1 MPIVR
6 YVMFASCFILAA
18 LFALDRSLPP
28 LAELSPGTDVDRSVI
43 RIHSARAW
51 PEKIVLDTST
61 QIAIAVSSPLLAA
74 ERQDDHASQAFA
86 TATPE
91 QPDTKIIVAPP
102 PDAVRA
108 TSLRSKRTA
117 RTASSA
123 SSIVR

>member
-1 MPIVR
+1 
-6 YVMFASCFILAA
+6 MFASCFILAA

-43 RIHSARAW
+43 RIRSARAW

-61 QIAIAVSSPLLAA
+61 QIATTVSSPLLST
-74 ERQDDHASQAFA
+74 ERQDDHAGQAFA
-86 TATPE
+86 TATPG
-91 QPDTKIIVAPP
+91 QSDTKIMVAP

>member
-1 MPIVR
+1 MPIIR
-6 YVMFASCFILAA
+6 YFMFASGFILAL

-28 LAELSPGTDVDRSVI
+28 LAELSTETSVDRSVI

-61 QIAIAVSSPLLAA
+61 QIATAVSSPLLAN
-74 ERQDDHASQAFA
+74 ERQDDHASQAVA
-86 TATPE
+86 MATPE
-91 QPDTKIIVAPP
+91 KPDMKVMAASP

-108 TSLRSKRTA
+108 TSPRSKRTA

-123 SSIVR
+123 SSMVR